1 MAVANIKVTL
11 NCPIEKVWDKVTDL
25 RDFGW
30 RSDIKDIKI
39 IDDKNFVEITKDG
52 IQTNFKVIEC
62 TKHQCWSFEIE
73 NANIK
78 GTWIGKFYS
87 NGDKTTLDFTENI
100 ISKKIIFKPFVGLY
114 LRNQQKL
121 YFKDLKKALNCEEA
135 SHVQVLWK

>member
-52 IQTNFKVIEC
+52 IET
-62 TKHQCWSFEIE
+62 
-73 NANIK
+73 
-78 GTWIGKFYS
+78 
-87 NGDKTTLDFTENI
+87 
-100 ISKKIIFKPFVGLY
+100 
-114 LRNQQKL
+114 
-121 YFKDLKKALNCEEA
+121 
-135 SHVQVLWK
+135 

>member
-30 RSDIKDIKI
+30 RSDTKDIKI
-39 IDDKNFVEITKDG
+39 IDDKNFVEITKDW
-52 IQTNFKVIEC
+52 IETNFKVIEC

-100 ISKKIIFKPFVGLY
+100 ISKNLY
-114 LRNQQKL
+114 LNL
-121 YFKDLKKALNCEEA
+121 L
-135 SHVQVLWK
+135 

>member
-1 MAVANIKVTL
+1 MVVANIKVTL

-25 RDFGW
+25 SDFGW
-30 RSDIKDIKI
+30 RSDIKGIKI
-39 IDDKNFVEITKDG
+39 IDDNKFVEITKDG
-52 IQTNFKVIEC
+52 IETNFKFVEC

-100 ISKKIIFKPFVGLY
+100 IFKKFIFKPFVGLY
-114 LRNQQKL
+114 LRKQQKL
-121 YFKDLKKALNCEEA
+121 YFKDLKNELNCNEA
-135 SHVQVLWK
+135 SFIQKL

>member
-1 MAVANIKVTL
+1 MEVANIKVTL

-39 IDDKNFVEITKDG
+39 IDDKNFVEITKDW
-52 IQTNFKVIEC
+52 IETNFKVIEC

-100 ISKKIIFKPFVGLY
+100 ISKKFILKPFVGLY
-114 LRNQQKL
+114 LRNQQNL
-121 YFKDLKKALNCEEA
+121 YFKDLKEALNCEEA
-135 SHVQVLWK
+135 SHVQVL